1 MSSIWTPNGEH
12 EIKRPQR
19 HTSVNAQTSEEAGEQ
34 DASQT
39 LSDLEKQIRST
50 PVQDIIANHC
60 YGLFQLAAIHLSSV
74 PPNMKDASL
83 AIDAMTAVIQKLS
96 GRLGEAEQSLH
107 EALTQLQFAYVQIS
121 KNSDSDQQEK
131 PNGD

>member
-83 AIDAMTAVIQKLS
+83 AIDAMTAVIQKANKSHLLEKKSSVRTRRLS
-96 GRLGEAEQSLH
+96 GTTEVAKGDKKQVRRLLG
-107 EALTQLQFAYVQIS
+107 I
-121 KNSDSDQQEK
+121 
-131 PNGD
+131 